1 MSIPA
6 KIAASVTKRVE
17 TIAAKRLD
25 VDKIIAY
32 FQEHTNRATDT
43 LEHIISRLD
52 WPEEDLKE
60 AREVLDRCRE
70 HLSGFKGPM
79 VWQTEK
85 ESTRYVKEQNRDYRG
100 DTRYSLKLLPGQ
112 VLVIPPN
119 V

>member
-1 MSIPA
+1 M
-6 KIAASVTKRVE
+6 RHM
-17 TIAAKRLD
+17 D

-32 FQEHTNRATDT
+32 FQEYTNRATDS
-43 LEHIISRLD
+43 LEKIISKLD
-52 WPEEDLKE
+52 WAEEDLKE

-85 ESTRYVKEQNRDYRG
+85 ESIRYIEEQNMDYRG
-100 DTRYSLKLLPGQ
+100 DSMYSLQVLPGQ

-119 V
+119 T